1 MVKSLNALQG
11 FVRREPVFSVA
22 LVAALVSLFFV
33 PPSAAY
39 AEYFNWRLIA
49 TLLCF
54 MLCVAG
60 LRAAG
65 TFEGLAR
72 TFLPGQHRVIFIV
85 GVLVALPFFL
95 SIFITND
102 VSLLTFVP
110 FACLV
115 MGFIGRADLA
125 APVVVLQAIAA
136 NMGSMLTPFG
146 NPHNL
151 FIYEVFQ
158 TPVGEFLATTSPF
171 TIFSAVLIAL
181 VIVALTAGKRGGRV
195 RLTKESLP
203 GTPLHVTDTALFG
216 VAFLVCVLCVLK
228 VVPVLAMLIAVCG
241 LALVRNWRLFAK
253 VDWFLLGT
261 FLCFFIFSGNLAAI
275 PQVHEALT
283 GAMGASPFWITLGSS
298 QVISNV
304 PATALLSGF
313 TTDWQAVLLG
323 ADIGGLGTPV
333 GSLAN
338 LIALGLYRKM
348 HPEGAAPLGR
358 YMVIFLALNFSFL
371 ILNCILRGLIL

>member
-1 MVKSLNALQG
+1 MKIIKAVG
-11 FVRREPVFSVA
+11 DFVRREPVFSVA
-22 LVAALVSLFFV
+22 FIAALVSIFFV

-39 AEYFNWRLIA
+39 AGYFNWRLIA

-72 TFLPGQHRVIFIV
+72 AFLPGQHRVIFVV
-85 GVLVALPFFL
+85 GVLVALPFCL

-115 MGFIGRADLA
+115 LGFIGRADLA
-125 APVVVLQAIAA
+125 APTVVLQAIAA

-158 TPVGEFLATTSPF
+158 TPVGEFLATTAPF

-181 VIVALTAGKRGGRV
+181 VIVALTAGKRGGTV
-195 RLTKESLP
+195 SLKKENLP
-203 GTPLHVTDTALFG
+203 ETPLHTPDTALFG
-216 VAFLVCVLCVLK
+216 AAFLICVLCVLK
-228 VVPVLAMLIAVCG
+228 VVPAWAMLIAVCT
-241 LALVRNWRLFAK
+241 LAAVRNVRLFAK

-275 PQVHEALT
+275 PAVHAALT
-283 GAMGASPFWITLGSS
+283 GAMSASPFWITLGAS

-313 TTDWQAVLLG
+313 TANWQAVLLG

-348 HPEGAAPLGR
+348 HPEGAAPFGR
-358 YMVIFLALNFSFL
+358 YMAIFLALNFSFL
-371 ILNCILRGLIL
+371 ILNCGLYLLL

>member
-1 MVKSLNALQG
+1 MVKSLKALQG

-22 LVAALVSLFFV
+22 LVAALISLFFV

-181 VIVALTAGKRGGRV
+181 VIVALTAGKRGGGV
-195 RLTKESLP
+195 NLTKESLP
-203 GTPLHVTDTALFG
+203 ATPLHVTDTALFG
-216 VAFLVCVLCVLK
+216 VVFLVCVLCVLK
-228 VVPVLAMLIAVCG
+228 VVPVWAMLIVVCG
-241 LALVRNWRLFAK
+241 LALARNWRLFAK

-261 FLCFFIFSGNLAAI
+261 FLCFFVFSGNLAAI
-275 PQVHEALT
+275 PQVHAALT
-283 GAMGASPFWITLGSS
+283 GAMGASPFWITLGAS

-358 YMVIFLALNFSFL
+358 YMAIFLVLNFSFL